1 MKISH
6 IIYASILLI
15 TGSHLQAQVNRVP
28 PMDKSPM
35 DISYYPPNFPVL
47 KIQDKVSEPLLARVI
62 YSRPSKG
69 GRTIVGDLLEY
80 GQVWRMGANEATE
93 LELFR
98 DVRIL
103 NGRLKKGR
111 YTLYAIPGQEHWT
124 IIFNRETDTWG
135 AFRYDAKKDALRVDL
150 KPERMKE
157 VHEILSMFFDRNG
170 QQVDLILM
178 WDDIK
183 LSIPFVVDEPVKGK
197 K

>member
-1 MKISH
+1 MKISR

-15 TGSHLQAQVNRVP
+15 AGSHLQAQVNRVP

-35 DISYYPPNFPVL
+35 DISYYPPNYPVL
-47 KIQDKVSEPLLARVI
+47 KIQDKVTEPLLARVV

-98 DVRIL
+98 DVRII

-135 AFRYDAKKDALRVDL
+135 AFRYDVKKDALRVDI

-170 QQVDLILM
+170 QQVEMILL

-183 LSIPFVVDEPVKGK
+183 LSIPFVVDDPVKGK